1 MYSSVRQLARRRTAN
16 RSIRMSLWMWKA
28 VFVYYIAVSLIAF
41 RTVSGIY
48 FIATHIDIADPFAN
62 CGASYLTSGLLW
74 LSMAT
79 LSVLLHMVI
88 GLIYY
93 TSNDEGPYGPWPV
106 ARRRKAP
113 PRRRIVPYV
122 ANFAVIASIA
132 FAGAMTF
139 PKCRTPSGVSH
150 PAVQSNLP
158 SAF

>member
-1 MYSSVRQLARRRTAN
+1 M
-16 RSIRMSLWMWKA
+16 SIWRDKA
-28 VFVYYIAVSLIAF
+28 VAVYYLAVSMVAF
-41 RTVSGIY
+41 HPVRRIY
-48 FIATHIDIADPFAN
+48 LAATDIDIAGTFAT

-106 ARRRKAP
+106 ARSRKAP

-122 ANFAVIASIA
+122 ANFAVIASIGI
-132 FAGAMTF
+132 AGVMTF
-139 PKCRTPSGVSH
+139 PKCRTPSSLSH

-158 SAF
+158 AAL